1 MSRILIVARSEFLTL
16 VRTKAFIIG
25 ILMMPVIVGLSI
37 VFQIFAATHTDT
49 ADHTLAVVDR
59 TGALYDDLATAADE
73 HNAHGVS
80 NGARTGPRFLLTRV
94 DPSGQSPAE
103 LEATLS
109 DRVRRHEL
117 FAFVEIP
124 ARVLA
129 SSAGAN
135 DKDGDDEQLAY
146 YTETPSYTALSD
158 WIRDAVGAAVT
169 SRRLKAANVDP
180 DLVKTL
186 TRPTRVTT
194 LGLVQRNADGTI
206 SEAKKTDALQ
216 TFVVPFALVYL
227 LFLSV
232 MASAPQLLTAV
243 IEEKLSRISE
253 VLISSITPFQLMVGK
268 LVGVA
273 SVSALLAFV
282 YLAGGVYVLAS
293 TGHISA
299 IQPALLGWF
308 AVFLLCAVLMFGSVF
323 VAIGSACSDI
333 KDSQSMMQPIMI
345 LLVLPLI
352 AAPVILRAPGST
364 IAVVASLIPTA
375 TPFLMLLRLAMT
387 PPPPLWQTW
396 LSVGLTLGTAFAC
409 VWAAGRIFRIGL
421 LMQGKPPNLPELLRW
436 IRQ

>member
-1 MSRILIVARSEFLTL
+1 MSRMLIVARTEFLTL

-25 ILMMPVIVGLSI
+25 ILAMPVIVGLSI
-37 VFQIFAATHTDT
+37 VFQIFAATHADT
-49 ADHTLAVVDR
+49 SDHTLAVVDR
-59 TGALYDDLATAADE
+59 TGALYDTLAAAADE
-73 HNAHGVS
+73 HNASGVS
-80 NGARTGPRFLLTRV
+80 NGKRTGPRFLLTRV
-94 DPSGQSPAE
+94 DAAGRSPAE

-109 DRVRRHEL
+109 DRVRRREL
-117 FAFVEIP
+117 FGFVEIP
-124 ARVLA
+124 ANVLA
-129 SSAGAN
+129 SPAGAS
-135 DKDGDDEQLAY
+135 DDEQLAY

-169 SRRLKAANVDP
+169 ARRLKAANVDP

-206 SEAKKTDALQ
+206 SEAKRTDALQ

-268 LVGVA
+268 LIGVA
-273 SVSALLAFV
+273 SVSALLALV
-282 YLAGGVYVLAS
+282 YLVGGVYVLAS
-293 TGHISA
+293 TGHLSA
-299 IQPALLGWF
+299 IQPALIGWF

-352 AAPVILRAPGST
+352 AAPVVLRAPGST

-387 PPPPLWQTW
+387 PPPPLWQAC
-396 LSVGLTLGTAFAC
+396 LSVALTLGTAVVF
-409 VWAAGRIFRIGL
+409 VWAAGRIFRVGL